1 MCSIKIREH
10 LEFLIGYNAYL
21 HDETFVLYSLPINVK
36 RITFLYQ
43 MHFQN
48 YIELLQIKSWPSPFC
63 TQIYV
68 KNLPNDTVKRI
79 IKYIPSLI
87 KSMSL

>member
-1 MCSIKIREH
+1 MCTIKIREH
-10 LEFLIGYNAYL
+10 LEFLIGHNAYL
-21 HDETFVLYSLPINVK
+21 YDETLK
-36 RITFLYQ
+36 RIKFFYQ

-48 YIELLQIKSWPSPFC
+48 YIELLQIKSWPSPIC

-68 KNLPNDTVKRI
+68 KNLPNDTFKRI

>member
-1 MCSIKIREH
+1 MCTIKIQEH
-10 LEFLIGYNAYL
+10 VEFLLGGNAYL
-21 HDETFVLYSLPINVK
+21 YDQIHRMYFPN
-36 RITFLYQ
+36 
-43 MHFQN
+43 N
-48 YIELLQIKSWPSPFC
+48 IELLQIKSWPSPIC

-68 KNLPNDTVKRI
+68 RNLPNDTFKRI